1 VHGPMA
7 TRSPGTGSPDG
18 SGWKH
23 ETWRQ
28 DAATIEEEPMGLA
41 ILLLILAIVFGVV
54 GLVVEALQWIIVI
67 ALVLLVVSAVTGGR
81 ARRGPRP

>member
-1 VHGPMA
+1 MEH
-7 TRSPGTGSPDG
+7 R
-18 SGWKH
+18 
-23 ETWRQ
+23 TWRPG
-28 DAATIEEEPMGLA
+28 AVPIEEEPMGLA